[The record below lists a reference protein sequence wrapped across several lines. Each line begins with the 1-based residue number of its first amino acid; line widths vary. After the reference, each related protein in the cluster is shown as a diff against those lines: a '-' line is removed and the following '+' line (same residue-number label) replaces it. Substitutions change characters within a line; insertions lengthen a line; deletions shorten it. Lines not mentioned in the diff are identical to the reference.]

1 VAKEKKRMRGERKE
15 ALMRIVV
22 AIVTGVILYLWGY
35 VIIFATILNWLIAL
49 IAAKRSQGLADF
61 CEYWNS
67 ESYKFYRYITGVSN
81 SRPFPFTSIERISE
95 FEK

>member
-1 VAKEKKRMRGERKE
+1 MKKASERKE

-22 AIVTGVILYLWGY
+22 AIVTGVILYLWGH
-35 VIIFATILNWLIAL
+35 VIVVVVILNWLVAL
-49 IAAKRSQGLADF
+49 FAAKRSQTLAEF

-67 ESYKFYRYITGVSN
+67 EAYKFYRYISGVSN
-81 SRPFPFTSIERISE
+81 ARPFPFAPMRPMSK